1 MQAKDPTNP
10 TLTGYEVLVCVTGG
24 IAAYKTA
31 ALVSALVQQGGGV
44 TVAMTRSARRFVGP
58 VTFEALTGRPVATS
72 MWRRHSSA
80 SIPHLALSET
90 ADLIVVAPATAN
102 IIGKLAGGIAD
113 DLVSTLLLG
122 ADCPVMLAPAMNT
135 RMWQHPATLRNVAWL
150 REHGY
155 ALVGPEEGWQACRA
169 VGPGRMSEPE
179 TLLAEIRG
187 QLLSAPAKVKN

>member
-1 MQAKDPTNP
+1 VQASSPANP
-10 TLTGYEVLVCVTGG
+10 TLSGYELLVFVTGG

-44 TVAMTRSARRFVGP
+44 TVAMTRNARRFVGS

-72 MWRRHSSA
+72 MWRRRPA
-80 SIPHLALSET
+80 ADIQHLTLSET

-102 IIGKLAGGIAD
+102 ILAKLAGGIAD

-122 ADCPVMLAPAMNT
+122 ADCPVMLAPAMNA
-135 RMWQHPATLRNVAWL
+135 RMWQHPATGRNVTWL
-150 REHGY
+150 RENGY
-155 ALVGPEEGWQACRA
+155 TLIGPEEGWQACRA

-179 TLLAEIRG
+179 TLLVEIQQRLLTAPPRG
-187 QLLSAPAKVKN
+187 RG